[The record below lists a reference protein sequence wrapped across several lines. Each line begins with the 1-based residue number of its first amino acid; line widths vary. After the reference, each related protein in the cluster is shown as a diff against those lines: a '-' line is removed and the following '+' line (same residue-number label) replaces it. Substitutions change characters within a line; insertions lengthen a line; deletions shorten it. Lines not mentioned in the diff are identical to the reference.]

1 VRSRSQLPAP
11 SFPLPASCFPASC
24 CFTCRRVDI
33 VNERSKVSCV
43 HGPIASRELPDNMNG
58 FFILL
63 ASIAAANPA
72 ALRPQ
77 IPVER
82 SPGHLLIDAVAFDRG
97 GAPVPDLRREELEV
111 WIGGYRVPIDT
122 FAAVTPGDAERGER
136 SIVLLLDDVT
146 LAPAV
151 IPRARDAA
159 RRFVNRMSPGDQI
172 AVVTLNGKSIE
183 STGDRARLL
192 QAVAAYNV
200 RLGGVLR
207 IDDLGEQVLETIAS
221 LARQLA
227 TGPERRKTIV
237 AIGAAWLFDTPIPP
251 PTVGR
256 DLRRAWTDAM
266 RAMASANVTLYV
278 IDPAGIGMSR
288 MVGGSSGFAHETG
301 GYAFVNTNDV
311 NGAADRIMRE
321 AGSYYLIGVADPPVG
336 RKSDLRDL
344 DVRVLRRGVTV
355 RARKAVPGTR

>member
-1 VRSRSQLPAP
+1 MT
-11 SFPLPASCFPASC
+11 PLL
-24 CFTCRRVDI
+24 V
-33 VNERSKVSCV
+33 
-43 HGPIASRELPDNMNG
+43 
-58 FFILL
+58 LL
-63 ASIAAANPA
+63 ASIVAAGTNAP
-72 ALRPQ
+72 RQQ

-82 SPGHLLIDAVAFDRG
+82 APGHLLIDAVAFDRS
-97 GAPVPDLRREELEV
+97 GAPVPDLSREELEV

-122 FAAVTPGDAERGER
+122 FTAVTPAEAERGGR

-151 IPRARDAA
+151 VPRARDAA
-159 RRFVNRMSPGDQI
+159 RRFVERMSPGDQI
-172 AVVTLNGKSIE
+172 AIVTLNGKSTE
-183 STGDRARLL
+183 GTGDRARLL

-200 RLGGVLR
+200 RLAGVLR

-266 RAMASANVTLYV
+266 REMASANVTLYV
-278 IDPAGIGMSR
+278 IDPAGMEASR
-288 MVGGSSGFAHETG
+288 MLGGSSGFAHETG

-321 AGSYYLIGVADPPVG
+321 AGSYYLIGVANPPVG
-336 RKSDLRDL
+336 RKADLRDL
-344 DVRVLRRGVTV
+344 DVRVLRRDVTI
-355 RARKAVPGTR
+355 RARKAVPGAR

>member
-1 VRSRSQLPAP
+1 MR
-11 SFPLPASCFPASC
+11 PLLF
-24 CFTCRRVDI
+24 
-33 VNERSKVSCV
+33 
-43 HGPIASRELPDNMNG
+43 
-58 FFILL
+58 LL
-63 ASIAAANPA
+63 ASIVAAGPA
-72 ALRPQ
+72 DLRSQ

-82 SPGHLLIDAVAFDRG
+82 PSGRLLIDAVALDRS

-122 FAAVTPGDAERGER
+122 FAAVTPADAERGDR

-146 LAPAV
+146 LAPAM

-172 AVVTLNGKSIE
+172 AVVTLNGGSAE

-192 QAVAAYNV
+192 KSIDAYNV
-200 RLGGVLR
+200 QLAGVIR
-207 IDDLGEQVLETIAS
+207 VDALGEQVLTTIAS
-221 LARQLA
+221 LSRQFA
-227 TGPERRKTIV
+227 EGPARRKTIV

-256 DLRRAWTDAM
+256 DLRAEWTDAM
-266 RAMASANVTLYV
+266 RAMASANATLYV

-288 MVGGSSGFAHETG
+288 MVGGSSGLARETG
-301 GYAFVNTNDV
+301 GHAFVNTNDV

-336 RKSDLRDL
+336 RKADLRDL
-344 DVRVLRRGVTV
+344 DVRVLRRGVTI
-355 RARKAVPGTR
+355 RARKAVPGAR

>member
-1 VRSRSQLPAP
+1 MR
-11 SFPLPASCFPASC
+11 PLLF
-24 CFTCRRVDI
+24 
-33 VNERSKVSCV
+33 
-43 HGPIASRELPDNMNG
+43 
-58 FFILL
+58 LL
-63 ASIAAANPA
+63 ASIVAAGPA
-72 ALRPQ
+72 DLRSQ

-82 SPGHLLIDAVAFDRG
+82 PSGRLLIDAVALDRS

-122 FAAVTPGDAERGER
+122 FAAVTPADAERGDR

-146 LAPAV
+146 LAPAM

-172 AVVTLNGKSIE
+172 AVVTLNGGSAE

-192 QAVAAYNV
+192 KSIDAYNV
-200 RLGGVLR
+200 QLAGVIR
-207 IDDLGEQVLETIAS
+207 VDALGEQVLTTIAS
-221 LARQLA
+221 LSRQFA
-227 TGPERRKTIV
+227 EGPARRKTIV

-256 DLRRAWTDAM
+256 DLRAEWTDAM
-266 RAMASANVTLYV
+266 RAMASANATLYV

-288 MVGGSSGFAHETG
+288 MVGGSSGLARETG
-301 GYAFVNTNDV
+301 GHAFVNTNDV

-336 RKSDLRDL
+336 RKADLRDL
-344 DVRVLRRGVTV
+344 DVRVLRRGVSV
-355 RARKAVPGTR
+355 RARRAVPGAR

>member
-1 VRSRSQLPAP
+1 MAAFMR
-11 SFPLPASCFPASC
+11 PLLF
-24 CFTCRRVDI
+24 
-33 VNERSKVSCV
+33 
-43 HGPIASRELPDNMNG
+43 
-58 FFILL
+58 LL
-63 ASIAAANPA
+63 ASIVAAGPA
-72 ALRPQ
+72 DLRSQ

-82 SPGHLLIDAVAFDRG
+82 SPGRLLIDVVALDRS

-111 WIGGYRVPIDT
+111 WIGGYRVPIET
-122 FAAVTPGDAERGER
+122 FAAVTPADAERGDR

-146 LAPAV
+146 LAPAM

-172 AVVTLNGKSIE
+172 AVVTLNGGSAE

-192 QAVAAYNV
+192 KSIDAYNV
-200 RLGGVLR
+200 QLAGVIR
-207 IDDLGEQVLETIAS
+207 VDALGEQVLTTIAS
-221 LARQLA
+221 LSRQFA
-227 TGPERRKTIV
+227 EGPARRKTIV

-256 DLRRAWTDAM
+256 DLRAEWTDAM
-266 RAMASANVTLYV
+266 RAMASANATLYV

-288 MVGGSSGFAHETG
+288 MVGGSSGLARETG
-301 GYAFVNTNDV
+301 GHAFVNTNDV

-336 RKSDLRDL
+336 RKADLRDL
-344 DVRVLRRGVTV
+344 DVRVLRRGVSV
-355 RARKAVPGTR
+355 RARRAVPGAR

>member
-1 VRSRSQLPAP
+1 MAAFMR
-11 SFPLPASCFPASC
+11 PLLF
-24 CFTCRRVDI
+24 
-33 VNERSKVSCV
+33 
-43 HGPIASRELPDNMNG
+43 
-58 FFILL
+58 LL
-63 ASIAAANPA
+63 ASIVAAGPA
-72 ALRPQ
+72 DLRSQ

-82 SPGHLLIDAVAFDRG
+82 SSGRLLIDAVALDRS

-122 FAAVTPGDAERGER
+122 FAAVTPADAERGDR

-146 LAPAV
+146 LAPAM

-172 AVVTLNGKSIE
+172 AVVTLNGGSAE

-192 QAVAAYNV
+192 KSIDAYNV
-200 RLGGVLR
+200 QLAGVIR
-207 IDDLGEQVLETIAS
+207 VDALGEQVLTTIAS
-221 LARQLA
+221 LSRQFA
-227 TGPERRKTIV
+227 EGPARRKTIV

-256 DLRRAWTDAM
+256 DLRAEWTDAM
-266 RAMASANVTLYV
+266 RAMASANATLYV

-288 MVGGSSGFAHETG
+288 MVGGSSGLARETG
-301 GYAFVNTNDV
+301 GHAFVNTNDV

-336 RKSDLRDL
+336 RKADLRDL
-344 DVRVLRRGVTV
+344 DVRVLRRGVSV
-355 RARKAVPGTR
+355 RARRAVPGAR